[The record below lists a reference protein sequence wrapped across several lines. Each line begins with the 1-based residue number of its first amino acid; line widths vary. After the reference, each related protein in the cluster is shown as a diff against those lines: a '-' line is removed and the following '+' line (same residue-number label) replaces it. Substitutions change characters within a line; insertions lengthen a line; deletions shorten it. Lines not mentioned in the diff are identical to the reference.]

1 MYNVNERSCERY
13 MKILLI
19 EPTPSPNSMKLQL
32 DEVLDSG
39 IRKTYTLENI
49 RSAPPWIAQILDID
63 GVRSVFHTAD
73 FIAIDRRGG
82 ADWGAILAQIQQQFQ
97 QQEIDSSWNPEDQ
110 NEFAF
115 GEAQVL
121 VQFFRG
127 IPMQIRVK
135 AGQKEERISL
145 SARFVNAVTEV
156 ASATLIKER
165 KLTEYGVR
173 YGELP
178 EIAREVEQELE
189 AAYPEERLQTI
200 VKQAIAHGR
209 SETEFV
215 EQRKSYTLDE
225 IEQLLSHE
233 EWQQRY
239 AALDALEP
247 SEATMPLILKVIHDP
262 KLQIRRLAV
271 VYLGDVGSPEA
282 ITQLCEAL
290 KDSSPVIR
298 RTAGDTLSDLG
309 DPVATEPMIEALQ
322 DKSKLVRWR
331 AARFLFDVGDE
342 RCVPALRAAIDDP
355 EFEVSLQARMAL
367 ERIEAG
373 EEAVG
378 TVWQQMANRER

>member
-1 MYNVNERSCERY
+1 MYNINERSCERY

-32 DEVLDSG
+32 DEALESG

-49 RSAPPWIAQILDID
+49 RSAPTWIAQILDIN

-73 FIAIDRRGG
+73 FIAIDRKGG
-82 ADWGAILAQIQQQFQ
+82 ADWGAILAEIQQQFH
-97 QQEIDSSWNPEDQ
+97 QQEIDSSWDPEDQ

-121 VQFFRG
+121 VQIFRG

-145 SARFVNAVTEV
+145 AERFVNAVTEV
-156 ASATLIKER
+156 ASATLIRER
-165 KLTEYGVR
+165 KLTDYGIR

-178 EIAREVEQELE
+178 DIAREVEQELE
-189 AAYPEERLQTI
+189 AAYPEERLETI

-209 SETEFV
+209 SEVEFV
-215 EQRKSYTLDE
+215 EQRKSYSVSE
-225 IEQLLSHE
+225 IESLLVHT

-282 ITQLCEAL
+282 ITLLCEAL
-290 KDSSPVIR
+290 QDSSPVIR
-298 RTAGDTLSDLG
+298 RTVGDTLSDLG
-309 DPVATEPMIEALQ
+309 DPIATEPMIQALQ

-331 AARFLFDVGDE
+331 AARFLFDLGDE
-342 RCVPALRAAIDDP
+342 RCVPALRDAANDT

-373 EEAVG
+373 EEAIG

>member
-49 RSAPPWIAQILDID
+49 RSAPPWIAQILEID

-121 VQFFRG
+121 VQYFRG

-145 SARFVNAVTEV
+145 AARFVNAVTEV

-165 KLTEYGVR
+165 KLTDYGVR

-215 EQRKSYTLDE
+215 EQRKSYTLAE

-271 VYLGDVGSPEA
+271 VYLGDIGSPEA
-282 ITQLCEAL
+282 ITRLCEAL
-290 KDSSPVIR
+290 QDSSPVIR

-309 DPVATEPMIEALQ
+309 DPVATKSMIEALQ

-342 RCVPALRAAIDDP
+342 RCVPALRDAIDDT